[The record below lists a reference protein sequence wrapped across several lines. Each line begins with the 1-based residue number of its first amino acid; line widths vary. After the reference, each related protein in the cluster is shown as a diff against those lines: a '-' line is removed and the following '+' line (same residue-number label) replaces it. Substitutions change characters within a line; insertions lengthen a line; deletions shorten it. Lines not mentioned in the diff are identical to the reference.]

1 MTILGAI
8 ALDTETA
15 LAWSDSAVFSA
26 SAGAPIGHVPKVA
39 VNALACMA
47 GVGVGWNAIAIEGA
61 NALAASL
68 GLDELVEELPA
79 RLRRV
84 AFRAAPAMERLDS
97 GSFAGCTFVAA
108 GWSRQAGRML
118 VFEFAATSAFEPWMT
133 TSVIIPAVPPLVVP
147 ADPDWFN
154 IAYAA
159 ADQVCTF
166 RREVP
171 EMTGSLVGAVIR
183 PGAIETRVWPDFA
196 AGPTSATQPMPAAG
210 TSEG

>member
-1 MTILGAI
+1 MTIFGAVAI
-8 ALDTETA
+8 DGETA

-39 VNALACMA
+39 LNALACMA
-47 GVGVGWNAIAIEGA
+47 GVGAGWNAIAVESA
-61 NALAASL
+61 NALTASL

-84 AFRAAPAMERLDS
+84 AFRTAAAMERLDP
-97 GSFAGCTFVAA
+97 GSFATCIFAA
-108 GWSRQAGRML
+108 VGWSRQAGRML
-118 VFEFAATSAFEPWMT
+118 VFEFAAASAFEPRMT
-133 TSVIIPAVPPLVVP
+133 TSVIIPDVPPLVVP

-159 ADQVCTF
+159 ADQVRTF
-166 RREVP
+166 RRDVS
-171 EMTGSLVGAVIR
+171 EMTGALVAAVIR

-196 AGPTSATQPMPAAG
+196 AGPTPAGATASGAG
-210 TSEG
+210 TRW